1 MISRVD
7 SGHAARYLVR
17 SQDELW
23 STFSEDELQ
32 PGDKVNIV
40 GVRGVGVVIE
50 RSGTPGEAPARDCP
64 ADRR

>member
-32 PGDKVNIV
+32 PGDKVNIM

-50 RSGTPGEAPARDCP
+50 RSGTPGGSASQGLPG
-64 ADRR
+64 